1 VARTATEARIPIV
14 SKDYYVIFGDRV
26 QRRTRRV
33 GFQNVKL
40 SSLSPHDGVMRAA
53 STIRLIITSATKPKN
68 IHYTRTGRA
77 RCYTVA
83 RPWFVDEDE
92 GPGPSTSRAQGP
104 GFVRSQVEIK
114 PLPPGVPDYLKRAHL
129 HLAQSPL
136 LDLST
141 LTVSKPLPSEFQP
154 IVDLPMN
161 VPTRRVPR
169 IEREMWPG
177 RGIEVGMSGGIWD
190 WVLVAQVKQ
199 GTEGRR
205 AIESV
210 AFEVR
215 NMVGFKFR
223 GTISMPYHLILR
235 VS

>member
-1 VARTATEARIPIV
+1 MWFLVTGPSVVSDVSAPECEIV
-14 SKDYYVIFGDRV
+14 KSF
-26 QRRTRRV
+26 
-33 GFQNVKL
+33 FLFPCN
-40 SSLSPHDGVMRAA
+40 MRAA
-53 STIRLIITSATKPKN
+53 SIIRPIITSATRPKN

-77 RCYTVA
+77 RCYTAA
-83 RPWFVDEDE
+83 RPWFVDVNDE
-92 GPGPSTSRAQGP
+92 PVPSTSRAQGS
-104 GFVRSQVEIK
+104 GFVRSQVEVK
-114 PLPPGVPDYLKRAHL
+114 LLPPGVPDYLKRAHS

-141 LTVSKPLPSEFQP
+141 LTVSKPLPSEFQA
-154 IVDLPMN
+154 IVDLPTN
-161 VPTRRVPR
+161 IPTRRLSR

-190 WVLVAQVKQ
+190 WVLVAQVKE
-199 GTEGRR
+199 GTEGRG

-223 GTISMPYHLILR
+223 MTIFMPYDLILR

>member
-1 VARTATEARIPIV
+1 
-14 SKDYYVIFGDRV
+14 
-26 QRRTRRV
+26 
-33 GFQNVKL
+33 
-40 SSLSPHDGVMRAA
+40 MRAA
-53 STIRLIITSATKPKN
+53 IIIRQIITSATRPKN
-68 IHYTRTGRA
+68 IHYTRTGKA
-77 RCYTVA
+77 RCYATA
-83 RPWFVDEDE
+83 RPWFVDADE
-92 GPGPSTSRAQGP
+92 APVPSTSHAQAP
-104 GFVRSQVEIK
+104 GFVRPQVEVK
-114 PLPPGVPDYLKRAHL
+114 PLPPGLPEYLKWAHS

-161 VPTRRVPR
+161 IPTRRLSR
-169 IEREMWPG
+169 IERSLWPG

-190 WVLVAQVKQ
+190 WALVAQVKE
-199 GTEGRR
+199 GTEGRG

-223 GTISMPYHLILR
+223 RTIFWPYYPILC
-235 VS
+235 VC